1 MPKAKQKSNTR
12 DRDSDDEYISSQAP
26 ASQALSQA
34 QKTIASMDRGEKEK
48 RLNDLVQYL
57 LVMDQK
63 KIPIKKQ
70 DINKHV
76 LKEFS
81 KAFPV
86 MIKLAADKLRNVFGI
101 ELVPLDDKLKGSYI
115 LVNKIDVDTDDQE
128 QAGGFNPV
136 EWSDEDNASTGLL
149 MVILSL
155 VFMNGKVMQD
165 SQLWHV
171 LKKLGVDQDCQ
182 HEFFG
187 DVKKLVSTEFVRQG
201 YLEFTRQPNSDPP
214 VFDVRWGQR
223 AQKELPLRYCLQ
235 FVSQLYEKE
244 PEVWTSQWQMV
255 MEQEGMT
262 NGASGSGS

>member
-1 MPKAKQKSNTR
+1 MCKFDITRENNYKWKTLSRYTMPKAKQKSNTR
-12 DRDSDDEYISSQAP
+12 DRDSDDEYTSSQAP

-136 EWSDEDNASTGLL
+136 EW
-149 MVILSL
+149 
-155 VFMNGKVMQD
+155 
-165 SQLWHV
+165 
-171 LKKLGVDQDCQ
+171 
-182 HEFFG
+182 
-187 DVKKLVSTEFVRQG
+187 
-201 YLEFTRQPNSDPP
+201 
-214 VFDVRWGQR
+214 
-223 AQKELPLRYCLQ
+223 
-235 FVSQLYEKE
+235 
-244 PEVWTSQWQMV
+244 
-255 MEQEGMT
+255 
-262 NGASGSGS
+262 